1 MLILLPGDNM
11 KYQRKTTR
19 DFAQDTVQD
28 TVQDSAQNSALS
40 PHKCLKPSAVF
51 VGHTLS
57 FSDPMI
63 RMACR
68 EFEDINIV
76 RLESLQEVTSQP
88 DLDPLTIRALVVED
102 SLYTDLVSDFEAFQ
116 KAAPKG
122 RVVLA
127 YTSPEPARKILAQ
140 QHQRHEL
147 AGISFLPMNV
157 QFDMWC
163 SIMRLTLCGEGYVP
177 RDLLLEA
184 SLPHHHAPAY
194 NTDIATLTQRENE
207 VLSLVSEG
215 KQNKVIAADLNLSEH
230 TVKLHLHNIIGK
242 LGVKNRT
249 EATVWFLSHVTAAP

>member
-1 MLILLPGDNM
+1 M
-11 KYQRKTTR
+11 KDQGKT
-19 DFAQDTVQD
+19 AQESEPK
-28 TVQDSAQNSALS
+28 SAVSL
-40 PHKCLKPSAVF
+40 HKCIKPSVVF
-51 VGHTLS
+51 VGHRLS

-68 EFEDINIV
+68 EFDDINIV
-76 RLESLQEVTSQP
+76 RLESLQEVTTQP

-102 SLYTDLVSDFEAFQ
+102 SLFSDLVSDFEAFQ
-116 KAAPKG
+116 RAAPKG

-127 YTSPEPARKILAQ
+127 YTSPEPAQKILAQ
-140 QHQRHEL
+140 QHLQREL

-184 SLPHHHAPAY
+184 SLPHHQALTF
-194 NTDIATLTQRENE
+194 NSDIATLTQRENE

-215 KQNKVIAADLNLSEH
+215 KQNKVIAGDLNLSEH

-249 EATVWFLSHVTAAP
+249 EATVWFLSHITAAP